1 MKCPICENS
10 NYSRI
15 SYEYKFEILEDQKYF
30 GDLKIACCEK
40 CDFNFAFPMPSE
52 ENLNY
57 FYKKFIDQKID
68 HLIGYQILM
77 KMLKPGT

>member
-10 NYSRI
+10 EYSRI

-30 GDLKIACCEK
+30 GDIKIAFCEK
-40 CDFNFAFPMPSE
+40 CDFNFAFPMPSN

-57 FYKKFIDQKID
+57 FYKEID
-68 HLIGYQILM
+68 HLIGYQILT
-77 KMLKPGT
+77 KMLKLGT